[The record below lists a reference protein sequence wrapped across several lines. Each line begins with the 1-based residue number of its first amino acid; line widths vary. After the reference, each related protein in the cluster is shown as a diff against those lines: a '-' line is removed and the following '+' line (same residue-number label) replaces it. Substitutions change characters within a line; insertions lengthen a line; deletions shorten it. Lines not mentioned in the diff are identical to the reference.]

1 MSKVNKT
8 ALIMAAG
15 TGGHIYPGLA
25 IADVLVKNGWNIVW
39 LATPTGMEHKLVGRV
54 GYPIE
59 VVQMSGVR
67 SKGLLAWTLLPLV
80 LLRAFWQALAVIR
93 RVKPDVVISM
103 GGYIAFPGGMM
114 GVLCGKPLVVHEPG
128 AHAGLTNRVLA
139 LIADRVLVG
148 FPKTFDQVPKNA
160 LAKMLPKPK
169 KVEWLGTP
177 VRGDITELPE
187 PSVRMAGREGPV
199 RLLIVGG
206 SLGAKTLNELVLKML
221 QSLPQSERPLVV
233 HQSGESHFEELML
246 AYREARVAAE
256 VVPFVDDMAKK
267 YEWCDVMLCR
277 SGAIT
282 VAEIAAAGV
291 ASVLVP
297 LPYFVAEEQEANA
310 RFLADA
316 NAGIM
321 VKQLETTP
329 QMLAEQL
336 KQMTRRKLLEMATI
350 ARTLGKPDA
359 TARCARACT
368 EAAGMMQPRSA

>member
-1 MSKVNKT
+1 MKKT

-25 IADVLVKNGWNIVW
+25 IADVLVQRGWAIVW
-39 LATPTGMEHKLVGRV
+39 LATPAGMEHKLVGKA

-67 SKGLLAWTLLPLV
+67 SKGLLAWAMLPLV
-80 LLRAFWQALAVIR
+80 LLRAFWQSLSVIR
-93 RVKPDVVISM
+93 RIKPDVVISM
-103 GGYIAFPGGMM
+103 GGYIAFPGGVM

-160 LAKMLPKPK
+160 LAKLLPKPK
-169 KVEWLGTP
+169 RVEWLGTP
-177 VRGDITELPE
+177 VRGDIAALPGPE
-187 PSVRMAGREGPV
+187 ARMAGRSGPI

-206 SLGAKTLNELVLKML
+206 SLGAKTLND
-221 QSLPQSERPLVV
+221 LVV
-233 HQSGESHFEELML
+233 AALATLPEAELPEVIHQSGEKNYDELVS
-246 AYREARVAAE
+246 AYRAANLAAT
-256 VVPFVDDMAKK
+256 VLPFIDDMAQK
-267 YEWCDVMLCR
+267 YAWCDVMLCR

-282 VAEIAAAGV
+282 VAELAAAGV

-310 RFLADA
+310 RYLADA
-316 NAGIM
+316 GAGVL
-321 VKQLETTP
+321 VKQLASTP
-329 QMLAEQL
+329 QLLAAQL
-336 KQMTRRKLLEMATI
+336 KSLTREKLLAMAAV

-359 TARCARACT
+359 TAQCANVCM
-368 EAAGMMQPRSA
+368 EVAA

>member
-1 MSKVNKT
+1 MNAMRKT

-25 IADVLVKNGWNIVW
+25 IAEVLVQRGWAISW
-39 LATPTGMEHKLVGRV
+39 LATPAGMEHQLVGKV
-54 GYPIE
+54 AFSDKIAIE

-67 SKGLLAWTLLPLV
+67 SKGLLAWALLPLV
-80 LLRAFWQALAVIR
+80 LLRAFWQALRVIR

-148 FPKTFDQVPKNA
+148 FPKTFDQLPKNP
-160 LAKMLPKPK
+160 LAKLLPKPK
-169 KVEWLGTP
+169 QVEWFGTP
-177 VRGDITELPE
+177 VRSAIADLPE
-187 PSVRMAGREGPV
+187 PSVRLAGREGPL
-199 RLLIVGG
+199 RLLVVGG
-206 SLGAKTLNELVLKML
+206 SLGAKTMNELVLRML
-221 QSLPQSERPLVV
+221 EILPYGERPQVV
-233 HQSGESHFEELML
+233 HQSGESHFDELML
-246 AYREARVAAE
+246 AYREAKVAAD
-256 VVPFVDDMAKK
+256 VMPFIDDMAKR
-267 YEWCDVMLCR
+267 YAWCDLILCR

-282 VAEIAAAGV
+282 VAEIAAAGL
-291 ASVLVP
+291 ASILVP

-316 NAGIM
+316 NAGIL

-336 KQMTRRKLLEMATI
+336 KQLTRKKLLSMATI

-359 TARCARACT
+359 TARCARACMELAT
-368 EAAGMMQPRSA
+368 

>member
-1 MSKVNKT
+1 MKRI

-15 TGGHIYPGLA
+15 TGGHVFPGLA
-25 IADVLVKNGWNIVW
+25 IAEVLVQRGWAIVW
-39 LATPTGMEHKLVGRV
+39 LATPAGLEHKLVGKV

-67 SKGLLAWTLLPLV
+67 SKGALAWAMLPLV
-80 LLRAFWQALAVIR
+80 LLRAFWQSLSVIR
-93 RVKPDVVISM
+93 RVKPDVLISM

-148 FPKTFDQVPKNA
+148 FPKTFDQIPKNA
-160 LAKMLPKPK
+160 LAKLLPKPK

-177 VRGDITELPE
+177 VRADIAALPV
-187 PSVRMAGREGPV
+187 PAV
-199 RLLIVGG
+199 RLASRTSPIRLLVVGG
-206 SLGAKTLNELVLKML
+206 SLGAGTLND
-221 QSLPQSERPLVV
+221 LVV
-233 HQSGESHFEELML
+233 AALATMPKEARPEVIHQSGEKHYDKL
-246 AYREARVAAE
+246 VAAYKSAK
-256 VVPFVDDMAKK
+256 VDATVLPFIDDMAEK
-267 YEWCDVMLCR
+267 YAWCDLMLCR

-282 VAEIAAAGV
+282 VAELAAAGV

-316 NAGIM
+316 GAGVLVM
-321 VKQLETTP
+321 QLQSTT
-329 QMLAEQL
+329 QSLASQIKSL
-336 KQMTRRKLLEMATI
+336 TREKLLAMATA
-350 ARTLGKPDA
+350 ARSLGKPDA
-359 TARCARACT
+359 TIACAMAC
-368 EAAGMMQPRSA
+368 ESIA

>member
-1 MSKVNKT
+1 
-8 ALIMAAG
+8 MAAG

-25 IADVLVKNGWNIVW
+25 IAEVLVQRGWAVVW
-39 LATPTGMEHKLVGRV
+39 LGTPAGMEHKLVGKA

-67 SKGLLAWTLLPLV
+67 GKGLRAWAWLPLV
-80 LLRAFWQALAVIR
+80 LLRAFWQSLAVIR
-93 RVKPDVVISM
+93 RVKPDVVVSM

-148 FPKTFDQVPKNA
+148 FPKTFEQPPKNA
-160 LAKMLPKPK
+160 LAKLLPKPK

-177 VRGDITELPE
+177 VRGDIASLPE
-187 PSVRMAGREGPV
+187 PATRFSGRGGAM

-206 SLGAKTLNELVLKML
+206 SLGAKTLNDLLVAAL
-221 QSLPQSERPLVV
+221 STLPADQRPEVI
-233 HQSGESHFEELML
+233 HQSGEKNYEALVT
-246 AYREARVAAE
+246 AYRIGNVNATVL
-256 VVPFVDDMAKK
+256 PFIDDMAEK
-267 YEWCDVMLCR
+267 YAWCDLMLCR

-282 VAEIAAAGV
+282 VAELAVAGV

-316 NAGIM
+316 GAG
-321 VKQLETTP
+321 VLVTQLETTP
-329 QMLAEQL
+329 QMLAAHL
-336 KQMTRRKLLEMATI
+336 KNLPREKLLVMAKV
-350 ARTLGKPDA
+350 ARSLGKPDA
-359 TARCARACT
+359 TASCAKACM
-368 EAAGMMQPRSA
+368 ELAI